1 MNDLEII
8 KSENFGEIEVD
19 FYQDNNKELFMTREQ
34 IGNALDYKKAR
45 DSIRKLH
52 SRNKD
57 RLDKFS
63 VEVKLTATDGKQY
76 ETTLYTYKG
85 IYEICRLS
93 RQPKADKF
101 MDWVWDVVEE
111 IRTKGY
117 YALTNQQQQPE
128 VKQIEIN
135 PKNLNNAYEQS
146 TFIANIMDEAGVSGK
161 EKLQAVKNIYQAMG
175 ISLFEKSNET
185 KSIVDYEIDEL
196 IKVIAS
202 EMSEYQCKLK
212 ILEISKETS
221 ISDKIKYGSIYVYVQ
236 ALKLI
241 QNKYMNKFLLE

>member
-1 MNDLEII
+1 MIVKSLNDDLAWQVQMEL
-8 KSENFGEIEVD
+8 V
-19 FYQDNNKELFMTREQ
+19 NNYF
-34 IGNALDYKKAR
+34 
-45 DSIRKLH
+45 
-52 SRNKD
+52 
-57 RLDKFS
+57 
-63 VEVKLTATDGKQY
+63 
-76 ETTLYTYKG
+76 
-85 IYEICRLS
+85 
-93 RQPKADKF
+93 
-101 MDWVWDVVEE
+101 
-111 IRTKGY
+111 RTKEY
-117 YALTNQQQQPE
+117 YALTNQQEPE

-135 PKNLNNAYEQS
+135 PESINKAYEQS

-175 ISLFEKSNET
+175 INLFEKSNET

-196 IKVIAS
+196 IKEIAS

-212 ILEISKETS
+212 ILLEISKDTT